1 MTDIA
6 DDLIPLLTTNSLSV
20 LADCR
25 KAPNACEDVPVK
37 EPIQIDDLAPMG
49 RQRDRS
55 FEPGWLT
62 CCATPKVTGRRL
74 RRAR

>member
-1 MTDIA
+1 MA

-20 LADCR
+20 LADRR

-49 RQRDRS
+49 RRRDHPDRDH
-55 FEPGWLT
+55 PRDNVL
-62 CCATPKVTGRRL
+62 RL
-74 RRAR
+74 QQHAALLDHTT